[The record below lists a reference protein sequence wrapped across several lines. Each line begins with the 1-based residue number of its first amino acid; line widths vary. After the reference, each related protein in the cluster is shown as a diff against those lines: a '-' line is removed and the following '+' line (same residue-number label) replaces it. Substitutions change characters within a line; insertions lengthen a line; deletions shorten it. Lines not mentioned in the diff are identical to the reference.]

1 MIIGVGVT
9 PAYQRTM
16 TFARLVVDTENR
28 AHRVTTIA
36 SGKSCNV
43 VRVVRR
49 LGENPIA
56 TGFLGGASGQSIRNA
71 LDAEQVPHDFVDT
84 GIATRICTTLIDEEN
99 GTATELVEE
108 AAPVPDADYDRLLE
122 KIDRLLVGAAL
133 IVLSGGLTPRAPQD
147 FFARCIERANHY
159 GVRAIL
165 DTRGKPLMSALK
177 HRPALIKPNAR
188 ELADSVN
195 IDPENELDLLQG
207 MRQMIDLGARAILVT
222 RGDRNPLFM
231 QQDRAWRIIIPKVD
245 VVSAI
250 GSGDCVAAA
259 IAVKLKQGADLQSAI
274 PFAVAC
280 GCANTLHPEAATF
293 DLETLEQMDEKVKM
307 NPID

>member
-1 MIIGVGVT
+1 MIVGVGVT
-9 PAYQRTM
+9 PAFQRTM
-16 TFARLVVDTENR
+16 TFTRLVVDTENR
-28 AHRVTTIA
+28 ARRVTTIA

-49 LGENPIA
+49 LGEKAIA

-71 LDAEQVPHDFVDT
+71 LDVEHVSHDFVDT
-84 GIATRICTTLIDEEN
+84 GTPTRICTTLIDEEN

-108 AAPVPDADYDRLLE
+108 AAPVPEADYDRLLQ
-122 KIDRLLVGAAL
+122 KVDLLLAGASL

-147 FFARCIERANHY
+147 FFARCVEHANQQ
-159 GVRAIL
+159 GVCAIV
-165 DTRGKPLMSALK
+165 DTRGEPLTRALK

-188 ELADSVN
+188 ELAATVH
-195 IDPENELDLLQG
+195 IDPDNESDLLKG
-207 MRQMIDLGARAILVT
+207 MRQMIALGAGAILVT
-222 RGDRNPLFM
+222 RGGHHPLFM

-274 PFAVAC
+274 PFALAC

-293 DLETLEQMDEKVKM
+293 DVETLEQLHEKVRM
-307 NPID
+307 IPVD